1 MITFLDVEAADI
13 VEVVKGKVQD
23 REGIPLNQERLILDR
38 KQLEDSRCMSDGNVG
53 GDLKCLQEH

>member
-1 MITFLDVEAADI
+1 MDVKAADI